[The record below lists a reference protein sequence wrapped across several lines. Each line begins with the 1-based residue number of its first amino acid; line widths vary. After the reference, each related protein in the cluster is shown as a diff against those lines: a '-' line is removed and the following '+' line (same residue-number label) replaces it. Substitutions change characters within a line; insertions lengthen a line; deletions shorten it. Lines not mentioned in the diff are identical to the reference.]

1 MPKRSAP
8 LAANFLKTVKYAPG
22 GKNEYPDGSN
32 LYLRVLASGRWTWV
46 LKMRCKGQ
54 MGTFTVGDD
63 LGLKD
68 ARDVAATLRPKI
80 KAGYNPNEQKK
91 TERQRQKSAKL
102 GIGTLEAIVDAYFE
116 NGQGAGKRSKA
127 EQIKRIKS
135 VFGSHLK
142 KPGLELVTSELQITA
157 DDHPAKT
164 SAARAVAYLNPIL
177 KWAAKRDL
185 TPHGIQLEKPHTLT
199 SENEEEGQ
207 RHLTDDELKAL
218 LPHLNDHY
226 GRCAKF
232 ILLTAGRR
240 SEATEATWAEIDLE
254 NQIWT
259 LPASRRKDTR
269 SKVKKKRVPKQSF
282 SIPLSAQ
289 AVALLEEVKSLEIQ
303 RRQVLKI
310 EEQITPSTKVFTGN
324 RGGNLVN
331 WDRWLKAVS
340 PKANVFKWSAHDLR
354 RTAATLVG
362 NLGFPPHIA
371 SVVLGHSNIGGQLL
385 ADYNKSFYFDDHK
398 RAIDALGN
406 KIENIK

>member
-1 MPKRSAP
+1 MPKLSQP
-8 LAANFLKTVKYAPG
+8 LAANFLKTVKYVPG
-22 GKNEYPDGSN
+22 GKNEYSDGGN
-32 LYLRVLASGRWTWV
+32 LYLKVKASGRWKWV
-46 LKMRCKGQ
+46 LKKRLNGANN
-54 MGTFTVGDD
+54 TFPVGDD
-63 LGLKD
+63 LGLKE
-68 ARDVAATLRPKI
+68 ARLAAAALQIRI
-80 KAGYNPNEQKK
+80 DAGYNPNEEKK
-91 TERQRQKSAKL
+91 FKRQQHKSAKL
-102 GIGTLEAIVDAYFE
+102 GIGTFEAIIDAYFE
-116 NGQGAGKRSKA
+116 SGPGVGNRTKA
-127 EQIKRIKS
+127 EQRKRIKS

-142 KPGLELVTSELQITA
+142 KPGLELVMSKLQITA

-177 KWAAKRDL
+177 KWAAKREL
-185 TPHGIQLEKPHTLT
+185 TPHGIQLEKPHTIT

-240 SEATEATWAEIDLE
+240 SEATKATWAEIDLE

-259 LPASRRKDTR
+259 LPASRRKDAR
-269 SKVKKKRVPKQSF
+269 SKVKKKQAPKQPF
-282 SIPLSAQ
+282 NIPLSIQ
-289 AVALLEEVKSLEIQ
+289 AVALLQEVKSLEIQ

-331 WDRWLKAVS
+331 WDRWLKTVS

-398 RAIDALGN
+398 RAIDAIGD